1 MRTEEGFDIF
11 WSLVM
16 RAKSQHE
23 VSNPCLPRPRKRPAR
38 FEEGNARAEFHEE
51 AETHY
56 RQIYYEALD
65 TITSAIKERFDQDGY
80 NEYIELENLLVRAW
94 NGENFEKELQRV
106 CEFYKDDL
114 DEQLLVSQL
123 MVFQAN
129 KPQTKIST
137 FKEVWEH
144 CKSISKGQKSLLM
157 QTVIVL
163 KLLLVMPA
171 TNAVSER
178 SFSGLRRIKT
188 YLRTTMKQSR

>member
-1 MRTEEGFDIF
+1 M
-11 WSLVM
+11 
-16 RAKSQHE
+16 
-23 VSNPCLPRPRKRPAR
+23 
-38 FEEGNARAEFHEE
+38 
-51 AETHY
+51 
-56 RQIYYEALD
+56 
-65 TITSAIKERFDQDGY
+65 
-80 NEYIELENLLVRAW
+80 VRAW

-144 CKSISKGQKSLLM
+144 CKSMSKGQKSLLM
-157 QTVIVL
+157 QIVIVL

-188 YLRTTMKQSR
+188 YLRTTMKQSRLNHLMSLHVHKDITDTLDLISVANEFVSLNSTREYHLGKFSPNDLP